1 MCIPGLT
8 IKRGVYSKIL
18 PGGTIFTVVNP
29 VYGNESRQVGV
40 CTNYYV
46 KTPNFEYRFF
56 FYRNPEWL
64 LVRETRNIHQIRGG
78 VTL

>member
-1 MCIPGLT
+1 MCIAGLT

-56 FYRNPEWL
+56 FIVIPNGYWL
-64 LVRETRNIHQIRGG
+64 ERLEIFIKYV
-78 VTL
+78 VV